1 MTALTFGVAFSGF
14 AISGYNVNH
23 LDIAPKYASIL
34 MGLSNGIGTL
44 AGIFCPIVIDFL
56 TKDAVSANIDQK
68 PFWFLS
74 VIIISIHRKYHLL
87 AIFHIHPSHCL
98 RDGSSIGFFF
108 HDVTALQICTPI
120 CIAVFNFKKR
130 EKKFPRKMSSEFGF
144 VANVNV
150 SLPFSTNAP
159 HSIKPNRIF
168 SKPVLY
174 CSRYS
179 DLWNEIKS
187 KKTVS
192 SSCLTMFEIWMS
204 SYRQQF
210 SSRKRW
216 FHSISVESHLLKK
229 LYRRHLQCASTIR
242 TFCIKFC
249 EFIEQLEFDF
259 QGRDE
264 WSVVF
269 TIAALVHLF
278 GITFYGVFA
287 SGELQP
293 WAEPPQQEQQV
304 WSPSKGGG
312 LPTAETAFVRTL
324 CLFYCDGIFFKVKT
338 KQTGFF
344 SFPNLFS
351 FQTIFITEWAGS
363 TNDSNKYQ
371 YWH

>member
-1 MTALTFGVAFSGF
+1 MIPF
-14 AISGYNVNH
+14 
-23 LDIAPKYASIL
+23 D
-34 MGLSNGIGTL
+34 
-44 AGIFCPIVIDFL
+44 FC
-56 TKDAVSANIDQK
+56 
-68 PFWFLS
+68 W
-74 VIIISIHRKYHLL
+74 
-87 AIFHIHPSHCL
+87 
-98 RDGSSIGFFF
+98 
-108 HDVTALQICTPI
+108 
-120 CIAVFNFKKR
+120 
-130 EKKFPRKMSSEFGF
+130 
-144 VANVNV
+144 
-150 SLPFSTNAP
+150 
-159 HSIKPNRIF
+159 
-168 SKPVLY
+168 
-174 CSRYS
+174 
-179 DLWNEIKS
+179 KS
-187 KKTVS
+187 
-192 SSCLTMFEIWMS
+192 FI
-204 SYRQQF
+204 
-210 SSRKRW
+210 
-216 FHSISVESHLLKK
+216 KK
-229 LYRRHLQCASTIR
+229 LHRRHLQCASTIR
-242 TFCIKFC
+242 IDCIKLC
-249 EFIEQLEFDF
+249 KFIEQLEFDF